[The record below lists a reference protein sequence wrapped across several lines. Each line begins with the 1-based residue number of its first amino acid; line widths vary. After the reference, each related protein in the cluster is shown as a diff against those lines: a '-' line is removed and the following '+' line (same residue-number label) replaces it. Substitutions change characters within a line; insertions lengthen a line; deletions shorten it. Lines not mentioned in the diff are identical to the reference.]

1 MKFRL
6 DLDSGLLIW
15 VCVRSKRP
23 LRRTSIAARRS
34 AAERTLSRHRREK
47 AASRF
52 RASAVARFAST
63 SLRRPGG
70 ARQYM
75 NAPLLDETTLGAG
88 LEIPKAD
95 RPPWDANRAP
105 ASSPPAPRTPLS
117 AAAKP
122 LLAACYAWLSGR
134 CASSWDAISLSAST
148 RA

>member
-6 DLDSGLLIW
+6 ELNSGLFIW

-52 RASAVARFAST
+52 PASAVARFAST
-63 SLRRPGG
+63 SLPRRGG

-75 NAPLLDETTLGAG
+75 CAPLPDETTLDAG

-95 RPPWDANRAP
+95 HPPWDGDRVP
-105 ASSPPAPRTPLS
+105 ASSLPAPRTPLS
-117 AAAKP
+117 AAVKLP
-122 LLAACYAWLSGR
+122 LAACYAWLSGR
-134 CASSWDAISLSAST
+134 CASSL
-148 RA
+148 